1 MKTSLLYNLMLFIL
15 VFSYGYNYSQKN
27 ELIPREAFFTG
38 ENRFD
43 FVMDESGKSLYFRS
57 DKSPNTIFSCI
68 SKNPEEIYSTVYP
81 GKVVKFIPTENEL
94 LTIWQDSIYHLDL
107 NGSSINIPHEVSS
120 IKLVSRL
127 HQRYHI
133 ALEIKAG
140 DSFDDGIYLL
150 NIKSRQ
156 LRKKFDL
163 QPMSSIFFDKHFNLI
178 AGNNKNE
185 QGGNSLYYFKNNEW
199 RILESHDWEVDDII
213 GGFSKVISVSDDG
226 KTIYYTSNLATD
238 KSRLYTY
245 DIGSET
251 SLEIAQSELVDL
263 LPFGTSVDTKG
274 NVTSVVGLY
283 AKTIRIVTDQS
294 SEKDFEFLRKNI
306 TGEIS
311 FVQAIDRDK
320 KWLIRELCGGHNNI
334 YLFDRPTQKL
344 TYLLSDFPILDKE
357 NLASRWA
364 FTVTTRDSLNLP
376 VHVYLPYG
384 SDEDNDGI
392 PNQPLPT
399 VMYIHGGP
407 WVGVVHWNQSFHCRN
422 FQLLANRG
430 YAVIVCEFRGSTGL
444 GKSFVEKSIKKWGTD
459 MTNDNVDIAKW
470 AVQSKIV
477 LENKIALWGWSYGG
491 YATLAGLTFSP
502 ETYAC
507 GVAMYGIS
515 DLVAFGKT
523 SYADNEFW
531 KTMVGDAYDSTE
543 VNILKKYSPI
553 NYVENIKVPLLI
565 TTGSKDQRVPQS
577 QMDTVAVAMEKENK
591 DVIYFYYPDEVHD
604 YRESRSWISFWA
616 VTEQFLKDN
625 LNGEAEPI
633 GDEFEL
639 GDKVVVAAGRKYI
652 EGLKNEHPLRAKQ
665 H

>member
-185 QGGNSLYYFKNNEW
+185 QGGNSLYYFKNNQWE
-199 RILESHDWEVDDII
+199 ILESHEWEVDDIL

-226 KTIYYTSNLATD
+226 KTIYYTSNHTTD

-245 DIGSET
+245 DIITEKKK
-251 SLEIAQSELVDL
+251 EIARSELVDL
-263 LPFGTSVDTKG
+263 LPFGCSVDTKG
-274 NVTSVVGLY
+274 NITSVVGLY
-283 AKTIRIVTDQS
+283 AKTIRLVTDQS
-294 SEKDFEFLRKNI
+294 CKKDFAYLQKMMV
-306 TGEIS
+306 GELS
-311 FVQAIDRDK
+311 FIQSLDKDR
-320 KWLIRELCGGHNNI
+320 KWLIRELRGGQNKI
-334 YLFDRPTQKL
+334 YLFDRRTQKR
-344 TYLLSDFPILDKE
+344 TYLQSDYPLLDE
-357 NLASRWA
+357 ESLAGRRA
-364 FTVTTRDSLNLP
+364 FVVQTRDSLNLP
-376 VHVYLPYG
+376 IHVYLPYG
-384 SDEDNDGI
+384 SDRDNNGI
-392 PNQPLPT
+392 PDQPLPA

-407 WVGVVHWNQSFHCRN
+407 WVGIVHWNQSFHCRN

-430 YAVIVCEFRGSTGL
+430 YAVIVCEFRGGTGL
-444 GKSFVEKSIKKWGTD
+444 GKSFVERSIKKWGTD
-459 MTNDNVDIAKW
+459 MTRDNVDIAEW
-470 AVQSKIV
+470 AIQSKIA
-477 LENKIALWGWSYGG
+477 LANKIAIWGWSYGG
-491 YATLAGLTFSP
+491 YAALAGLTFFP

-507 GVAMYGIS
+507 GVSMYGIS
-515 DLVAFGKT
+515 DLVSFGKT
-523 SYADNEFW
+523 PYADNDFW
-531 KTMVGDAYDSTE
+531 KKMVGNTYDSTE
-543 VNILKKYSPI
+543 AYMLKKYSPI
-553 NYVENIKVPLLI
+553 NYIENIKVPLLI
-565 TTGSKDQRVPQS
+565 TTGSKDKRVPQS
-577 QMDTVAVAMEKENK
+577 QMDTVASAMKKENK
-591 DVIYFYYPDEVHD
+591 DVVYFYYPEEGHD
-604 YRESRSWISFWA
+604 YRESTSWISFWA

-625 LNGEAEPI
+625 LSGKAEPI
-633 GDEFEL
+633 GDDFEL
-639 GDKVVVAAGRKYI
+639 GDKVVVAAGEKYI
-652 EGLKNEHPLRAKQ
+652 NNLKN
-665 H
+665 